1 MLEEIYI
8 ENFRCFQKTTLK
20 KISKFNLIGG
30 LNNSGKSALLEAII
44 FSLCNNKRLIN
55 KLVEL
60 RNVEDKN
67 PLYKERAWNYFFYN
81 LNSNKP
87 IIINCLFSNNKNYNI
102 KITKEKIEKISDLPM
117 YDELENN
124 KKLAR
129 AKKEFSRFFSENSHT
144 YSLNTYRE
152 DKNSELIH
160 SYVYTDKGEIERRK
174 NLEGNEFPIAELAFL
189 SSKRDIDHELLLS
202 ILNEVIAQ
210 GKFSEIISALQNIDN
225 TINDIRE
232 IDNKIMLARKDM
244 VFLPMGLFGD
254 AIQVLLDIVLS
265 LIILP
270 ENSILIIDE
279 IENGIHHTKHEL
291 ILNTIYNLISNK
303 NIQVF
308 ATSHSAEFINTYN
321 NFVFKKIPPS
331 LQYQYSYFELIKAR
345 NDKIIANKIDP
356 DTLNFKIDNQR
367 SFRGEP

>member
-8 ENFRCFQKTTLK
+8 ENFRCFQKTNIKRL
-20 KISKFNLIGG
+20 SKFNLIGG

-44 FSLCNNKRLIN
+44 LVSGTNKRLIN

-67 PLYKERAWNYFFYN
+67 PLYKERSWNYFFYN
-81 LNSNKP
+81 LNSDKP
-87 IIINCLFSNNKNYNI
+87 IIINCHFSNNKDFNI

-117 YDELENN
+117 YDELKNN
-124 KKLAR
+124 KELSR
-129 AKKEFSRFFSENSHT
+129 AKKEFSRFFSKNTST
-144 YSLNTYRE
+144 YSLNTYLE

-160 SYVYTDKGEIERRK
+160 SYAYTDKGEIETRK
-174 NLEGNEFPIAELAFL
+174 SFEKNNPPVAELAYL
-189 SSKRDIDHELLLS
+189 ASKRDIDHELLLS
-202 ILNEVIAQ
+202 ILNEVLAQ
-210 GKFSEIISALQNIDN
+210 GKFSEVISALQNIDN
-225 TINDIRE
+225 TITDIRE

-244 VFLPMGLFGD
+244 IFLPMGLFGD
-254 AIQVLLDIVLS
+254 ALQVLLDIVLS

-279 IENGIHHTKHEL
+279 IENGIHHTKHEI
-291 ILNTIYNLISNK
+291 ILDTISDLISNK
-303 NIQVF
+303 NIQIF

-321 NFVFKKIPPS
+321 DFVFKKIPHS

-345 NDKIIANKIDP
+345 NNKIIANKIDP